1 MKNVK
6 IVFLVVIDIFLAV
19 SGILLAYVVRFGELV
34 TPIFLKHFPLTPL
47 IITLYISGLFLNRS
61 YRERFISEIEVFKNV
76 FTAIGGATLVFLT
89 ILYVFRTKLGSFPS
103 SIIFLSFLINSI
115 FLSGARIIVY
125 KKEKRLGERI
135 LFVDKNNFGRSLQ
148 QIQRKIADK
157 IVITQDLNYKD
168 LYILLNLATEHNLRV
183 SVKPKL
189 YEKYLQEK
197 FSQGMDYNL
206 SCHLENNNRLEE
218 VVIRMVD
225 ILLSSFVLFI
235 FSPFILLMALLI
247 KLDSPGP
254 VIYKQKRVGK
264 DGQIFTLYKFRTMVK
279 DAEKLTGPV
288 WASPD
293 DSRVTSLGRMLRKT
307 RWDELP
313 QLFNVLKGEMSL
325 VGPRPERPHFVKR
338 HKALQGMRLA
348 VKPGLTGLAQIRS
361 FYDLK
366 PVHKI
371 KYDYLYIQKRSII
384 LNFYI
389 LLKTLP
395 VIFLRKGW

>member
-6 IVFLVVIDIFLAV
+6 IIFLVVTDILLAV
-19 SGILLAYVVRFGELV
+19 SGVLLAYLVRFGKLV
-34 TPIFLKHFPLTPL
+34 TPIFLRHFPLTPL
-47 IITLYISGLFLNRS
+47 IITLYISGLFLSRS
-61 YRERFISEIEVFKNV
+61 YRERFISGIEVFKNV
-76 FTAIGGATLVFLT
+76 FTAIGGATFVFLT

-115 FLSGARIIVY
+115 FLSAARIIVY

-168 LYILLNLATEHNLRV
+168 LYVLLNLATEYNLKV
-183 SVKPKL
+183 SVRPKL
-189 YEKYLQEK
+189 YEKYLQGK

-206 SCHLENNNRLEE
+206 SCHLENNSRLEE
-218 VVIRMVD
+218 VIVRMVD
-225 ILLSSFVLFI
+225 ILLSSFMLFI

-264 DGQIFTLYKFRTMVK
+264 DGQVFTLYKFRTMIK
-279 DAEKLTGPV
+279 DAEKSTGPV

-293 DSRVTSLGRMLRKT
+293 DSRVTSLGRMLRRT

-313 QLFNVLKGEMSL
+313 QLFNVIKGEMSL

-384 LNFYI
+384 LNLYI

>member
-6 IVFLVVIDIFLAV
+6 IISLVVIDILLAV
-19 SGILLAYVVRFGELV
+19 SGILLAYLVRFGKLV

-47 IITLYISGLFLNRS
+47 IITLYISGLVLTRS
-61 YRERFISEIEVFKNV
+61 YRERFISGMEVFKNV
-76 FTAIGGATLVFLT
+76 FMAIGGATFVFLT

-115 FLSGARIIVY
+115 FLSAARIIVY

-135 LFVDKNNFGRSLQ
+135 LFVDKNNFVPSIQ
-148 QIQRKIADK
+148 QMQRKIPDK
-157 IVITQDLNYKD
+157 IVIIQDLNLKD
-168 LYILLNLATEHNLRV
+168 LYILLNLATEYNLKV
-183 SVKPKL
+183 FVKPKL

-197 FSQGMDYNL
+197 FSQGVDYNL
-206 SCHLENNNRLEE
+206 FCHLENNNRLEE
-218 VVIRMVD
+218 VIVRMVD
-225 ILLSSFVLFI
+225 ILLSSFMLFI

-264 DGQIFTLYKFRTMVK
+264 DGQIFTLYKFRTMIK
-279 DAEKLTGPV
+279 EAEKSTGPV

-293 DSRVTSLGRMLRKT
+293 DSRVTSIGRILRKT
-307 RWDELP
+307 RLDELP
-313 QLFNVLKGEMSL
+313 QLFNVIRGEMSL

-348 VKPGLTGLAQIRS
+348 VKPGLTGLAQVRS
-361 FYDLK
+361 FYNLK
-366 PVHKI
+366 PHHKL
-371 KYDYLYIQKRSII
+371 KYDYLYIQRRSVM
-384 LNFYI
+384 LYLYI
-389 LLKTLP
+389 LLKTVP
-395 VIFLRKGW
+395 VVFSRKGW